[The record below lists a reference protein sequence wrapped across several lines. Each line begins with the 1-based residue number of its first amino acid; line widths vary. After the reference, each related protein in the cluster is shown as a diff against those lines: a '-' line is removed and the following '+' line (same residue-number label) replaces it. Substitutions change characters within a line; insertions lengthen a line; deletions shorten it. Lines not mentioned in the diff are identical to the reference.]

1 MTRNTELA
9 GKIILVTGASRGI
22 GYATAIE
29 AAQRGAHVIAL
40 ARTVG
45 GLEALDNDIQSFG
58 GTTTLVPLDLADGDG
73 IDRMGMSIFERWGRL
88 DGLVINGAI
97 LGPISPIAHISPK
110 HFAQVM
116 DINVTSAF
124 RLIRSL
130 DLPLRKAEAGRI
142 VFLSS
147 GAANTAKPFWGLYA
161 ASKAALNALA
171 KSLAGE
177 LVNTPLRVNVFYPGV
192 VRTAMRAKAMPGE
205 DPATLP
211 APAEIAP
218 EIVNLLSP
226 ELTQTG
232 QIYDVRTGG
241 FREI

>member
-1 MTRNTELA
+1 
-9 GKIILVTGASRGI
+9 
-22 GYATAIE
+22 
-29 AAQRGAHVIAL
+29 
-40 ARTVG
+40 
-45 GLEALDNDIQSFG
+45 
-58 GTTTLVPLDLADGDG
+58 
-73 IDRMGMSIFERWGRL
+73 
-88 DGLVINGAI
+88 
-97 LGPISPIAHISPK
+97 
-110 HFAQVM
+110 
-116 DINVTSAF
+116 
-124 RLIRSL
+124 
-130 DLPLRKAEAGRI
+130 
-142 VFLSS
+142 SS